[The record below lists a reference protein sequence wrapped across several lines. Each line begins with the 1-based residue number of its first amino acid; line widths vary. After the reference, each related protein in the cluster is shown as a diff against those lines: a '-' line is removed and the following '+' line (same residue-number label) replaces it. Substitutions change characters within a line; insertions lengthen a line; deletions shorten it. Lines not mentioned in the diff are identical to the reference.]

1 MTTALLATPPATDGT
16 TASRPAQQ
24 PTEPRHPA
32 GTGTPTTGKP
42 TTGEP
47 TAGTRAAGKRAAG
60 KRAAGLAFRWTVRLV
75 ITLAVLAFG
84 VLAVG
89 PHVLDYRTM
98 TMLTGSMSPVI
109 DPGDVTIV
117 TPLPVDQVT
126 AGMIITYHVPIDD
139 HHLITHRVTSVDHGT
154 DGSVTVQTKG
164 DANDAIDP
172 WQATLQGDT
181 AYQVRAVLP
190 AVGHLISA
198 LRTPIISQALVYGA
212 PALLAGWLLLSI
224 WRPTTDQPHDPR

>member
-1 MTTALLATPPATDGT
+1 MTTALLAPRTTLPDASTP
-16 TASRPAQQ
+16 SRLAQQ
-24 PTEPRHPA
+24 LTQLTRPSAATWQ
-32 GTGTPTTGKP
+32 
-42 TTGEP
+42 
-47 TAGTRAAGKRAAG
+47 RAAGWTYRT
-60 KRAAGLAFRWTVRLV
+60 TVRLLV
-75 ITLAVLAFG
+75 TVAALAFA

-164 DANDAIDP
+164 DANDAVDP

-181 AYQVRAVLP
+181 AWQVRTVIPEL
-190 AVGHLISA
+190 GHLLHA
-198 LRTPIISQALVYGA
+198 LRTPVVSQALVYGA
-212 PALLAGWLLLSI
+212 PTLLAGWLLLTI
-224 WRPTTDQPHDPR
+224 WRPATPAPTRPQHHDEDHQ